1 MRVACVGDNVV
12 DIYPSRRLV
21 FPGGNAV
28 NVAVAARRAGAHAAY
43 LGAIGTDRAA
53 SIVFDA
59 VVDEDVDVSHLR
71 VVAGPN
77 AYCTIEVVDGERIFG
92 AADIGVS
99 RFSLDDD
106 DLKYLAGF
114 DLIHTGDNSMC
125 EDRLAEMAA
134 VAPLSYDFGERP
146 PDYWRPLAPL
156 VRVACLS
163 AGPLS
168 REQAEQLARDVA
180 DVGPE
185 LVLVTEAARGAM
197 VLAGGAVYRAEAVV
211 TPVDTLGAGDSLI
224 GCFLAGITSGVK
236 PADALR
242 AATEAAAATCLHIGA
257 FGHVTS
263 YAADGPSD
271 SQDHHWPTTFDRHG
285 HPDRPLGVRASS
297 PGGSGP

>member
-1 MRVACVGDNVV
+1 
-12 DIYPSRRLV
+12 
-21 FPGGNAV
+21 
-28 NVAVAARRAGAHAAY
+28 
-43 LGAIGTDRAA
+43 
-53 SIVFDA
+53 
-59 VVDEDVDVSHLR
+59 
-71 VVAGPN
+71 
-77 AYCTIEVVDGERIFG
+77 
-92 AADIGVS
+92 
-99 RFSLDDD
+99 
-106 DLKYLAGF
+106 
-114 DLIHTGDNSMC
+114 MC

-156 VRVACLS
+156 VSVACLS

-197 VLAGGAVYRAEAVV
+197 VLAGGAVHRAEAVV

-236 PADALR
+236 PAEALR

-263 YAADGPSD
+263 YAADGSSD
-271 SQDHHWPTTFDRHG
+271 SQDRWPTTFDRHG
-285 HPDRPLGVRASS
+285 HPDRPVGVRASS